1 MSLNGKVYPSVAA
14 RIDRLGL
21 WQQTALNLG
30 GVTAEVFT
38 PSSRKAHCRCCQFVT
53 AATLQI
59 QISGLASWAA
69 LNFEH
74 LHSTACFLHGHS
86 GGLSGLEM
94 QALMIRKQ
102 LWQGSDTRAIS
113 IHISLARPGHMVSPA
128 TGGRESAPGSK

>member
-30 GVTAEVFT
+30 GMTAEVFT

-53 AATLQI
+53 AVTL
-59 QISGLASWAA
+59 QISGLASRAA